1 MTETG
6 GKEPLWA
13 DKNNILEDAALA
25 PDFMKLIQ
33 LLRSLALMSGFTA
46 ALHCSAQGLT
56 PTKPEPR
63 LNRLIEL
70 TEKKQPFFGIFS
82 ANISART
89 GAAIAASKLDF
100 VIIDMEHSPYDVSR
114 LEGYMLGMT
123 DKQQILK
130 KQSLQLN
137 VVPIVRVPSAGRERL
152 LFVIKQV
159 LDLGPMGV
167 LVPHVDTADD
177 ALAAV
182 RACRFPQL
190 KGSPDFEP
198 AGLRGVGYGW
208 PARVWGVPA
217 GEYAQR
223 ADLWPL
229 DPKGEMLL
237 WLMIETEPAVE
248 NCLAI
253 AKTPGVSGLFI
264 GPSDLAF
271 SLGVPLGDPA
281 VERAIEKVLAAC
293 KEAGVPCG
301 TLTGAGEVKKRLQQ
315 GFQFLAVG
323 GDAGLSTSVDA
334 ALREGAEFLRL

>member
-1 MTETG
+1 MSISFVERLRSRSRLIGTLVTLPAPEIA
-6 GKEPLWA
+6 E
-13 DKNNILEDAALA
+13 ALA
-25 PDFMKLIQ
+25 RCGYDWLW
-33 LLRSLALMSGFTA
+33 
-46 ALHCSAQGLT
+46 
-56 PTKPEPR
+56 
-63 LNRLIEL
+63 
-70 TEKKQPFFGIFS
+70 
-82 ANISART
+82 
-89 GAAIAASKLDF
+89 
-100 VIIDMEHSPYDVSR
+100 IDLEHSALSLRDC
-114 LEGYMLGMT
+114 
-123 DKQQILK
+123 QQILAAT
-130 KQSLQLN
+130 QPRAAGL
-137 VVPIVRVPSAGRERL
+137 VRVPSL
-152 LFVIKQV
+152 DPTWIKQV

-208 PARVWGVPA
+208 PARVWGLPA

-334 ALREGAEFLRL
+334 ALKEGAEFLRR